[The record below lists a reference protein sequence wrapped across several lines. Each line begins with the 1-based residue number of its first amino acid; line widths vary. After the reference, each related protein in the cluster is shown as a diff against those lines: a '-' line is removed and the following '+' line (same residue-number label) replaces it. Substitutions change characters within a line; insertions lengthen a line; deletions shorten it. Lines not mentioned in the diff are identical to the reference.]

1 MKLVALPLAHPL
13 TPEQVERIGGAAE
26 VRMYRAG
33 ETIIVSPAV
42 AMTIIRA
49 GWAQVDPNDQR
60 AVAATLA
67 VAPPETPAAVS
78 TPAAEAAAV
87 TPAANA
93 VTTPAGAPYG
103 GGTDASGT

>member
-26 VRMYRAG
+26 VRMYQAG

-42 AMTIIRA
+42 AMTIIRG

-60 AVAATLA
+60 AVAAALA
-67 VAPPETPAAVS
+67 AAPPE

-87 TPAANA
+87 PAADEVA
-93 VTTPAGAPYG
+93 PVTGAPYD